1 MPEPFDS
8 NITFIKGYRIMQL
21 YVKTMLGKMIPL
33 DISDAEFQNERLI
46 LIMKQQIFEKTGC
59 PIENQRLIMAGKALK
74 NAWSRDDVTRETGQF
89 QHGTTM
95 HLVFSLAR
103 TEEFFTPEEA
113 AQMNWATVHEYL
125 SADCRASLS
134 EETRPLRK
142 PHGMN
147 SVDIEHYWESLSVQK
162 RKELLTSAAIAPY
175 FAGVTQE
182 QKRDLF
188 ASTLATD
195 VRTEQRLALL
205 NDYLLTPGVYEKI
218 RDNPIYQTYLETYRE
233 TVLRD
238 YPDTVDF
245 TEIAPQYHY
254 RVAVQQTLERLL
266 TAYPDF
272 DFLTPSTMPASQ
284 KVPVRPHI
292 SVPTAPPATASA
304 APEAGLSKDK
314 DRLPHQQGFFGSRKT
329 FSLRDA
335 EQCKTNADT
344 LLRQFFDKIEAI
356 QDNGSNN
363 NKKAISKAYELYGS
377 WETKIDSAFKKGE
390 ISSAADLLNTASK
403 IRTEMQASIPY
414 LQKNLGWGAY
424 ISNLGTALLNILI
437 SAANMILVMSIRP
450 RELIASDVTQATY
463 VCASGIVNQ
472 IEALAFEPAE
482 KISAF
487 AYHQKQK
494 HVSYGFPEEPQEPTD
509 RKYSY

>member
-8 NITFIKGYRIMQL
+8 NITFIKGYRVMML
-21 YVKTMLGKMIPL
+21 FVKTMLGKTITL

-46 LIMKQQIFEKTGC
+46 LIMKQQISEKTGY
-59 PIENQRLIMAGKALK
+59 PIENQRLITAGKVLK
-74 NAWSRDDVTRETGQF
+74 NAWSRSDVTRETGQF
-89 QHGTTM
+89 QHGTTL
-95 HLVFSLAR
+95 HLVFSDLAR
-103 TEEFFTPEEA
+103 TEEFFTPDEA
-113 AQMNWATVHEYL
+113 AAMNWATVHEYL

-134 EETRPLRK
+134 EETRPIRK
-142 PHGMN
+142 PHGLN
-147 SVDIEHYWESLSVQK
+147 SVDIEHYWDNLSVRE

-195 VRTEQRLALL
+195 VRPEQRLALL
-205 NDYLLTPGVYEKI
+205 NDYLLSPGVYEKI
-218 RDNPIYQTYLETYRE
+218 KHNPIYQTYLETYRE
-233 TVLRD
+233 TVLRECP
-238 YPDTVDF
+238 YTVDF

-272 DFLTPSTMPASQ
+272 DFLVPSRTPATRE
-284 KVPVRPHI
+284 VPVR
-292 SVPTAPPATASA
+292 VPTAPPATASA
-304 APEAGLSKDK
+304 PPEAVLSKDK
-314 DRLPHQQGFFGSRKT
+314 DRFPHQQGFFGSRKT

-335 EQCKTNADT
+335 EQCKNNADT
-344 LLRQFFDKIEAI
+344 LLRQFFDKIGAI

-363 NKKAISKAYELYGS
+363 NKKAINKAYELYGS

-450 RELIASDVTQATY
+450 RGLIASDVTQATY

-472 IEALAFEPAE
+472 IEALAFEPAD

-494 HVSYGFPEEPQEPTD
+494 PVSYGFPEEPQEPTP
-509 RKYSY
+509 RECSY